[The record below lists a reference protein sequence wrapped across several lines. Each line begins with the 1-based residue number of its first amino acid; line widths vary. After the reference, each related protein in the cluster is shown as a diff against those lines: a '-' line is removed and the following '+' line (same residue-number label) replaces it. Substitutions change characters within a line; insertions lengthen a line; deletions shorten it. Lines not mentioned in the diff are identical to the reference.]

1 MKSNTN
7 DQPAIWGFDSLHNR
21 WRITGDLIT
30 RTGMRIGVGRDTDV
44 AGHDLPVMRDA
55 IGRPFIPGSSLKGVL
70 RSSIEALLRGLSDE
84 PEVQRKQLAC
94 MVLQSRERC
103 ITNEQ
108 MKKWRQSDDEQRLS
122 ALSSEEISENVLNHS
137 CMVCQTFGS
146 TWLASHIAIRDLPVK
161 AEYWFGQFEVRTGV
175 SLDRDTGTA
184 GRGLLY
190 SFETVPAGAYFEL
203 EIEADNLTDW
213 QKGLLWLGLQP
224 FTRGYGRIGGA
235 TSRGLGQTQLTNLQ
249 WHGWESNGTAANVI
263 KFLSDGLLPVEPPVE
278 TWRTALTEKLEE
290 IIHA

>member
-1 MKSNTN
+1 MKAKITH
-7 DQPAIWGFDSLHNR
+7 QPAIWGFDSLHNR

-84 PEVQRKQLAC
+84 PEVQRTQLAC
-94 MVLQSRERC
+94 LVLQSRERC
-103 ITNEQ
+103 ITNEE
-108 MKKWRQSDDEQRLS
+108 MLEWRQPSGGQPALS
-122 ALSSEEISENVLNHS
+122 AEEISENVLNHS

-146 TWLASHIAIRDLPVK
+146 TWLASHVAIRDLPVK

-184 GRGLLY
+184 GRGMLY

-224 FTRGYGRIGGA
+224 FTRGYGRLGGA
-235 TSRGLGQTQLTNLQ
+235 TSRGLGQVELTNLQ
-249 WHGWESNGTAANVI
+249 WHGWESDNSAANVI
-263 KFLSDGLLPVEPPVE
+263 KFLSDGLQPIELD
-278 TWRTALTEKLEE
+278 TQKWSQALTKKLEE

>member
-1 MKSNTN
+1 MSTEINK
-7 DQPAIWGFDSLHNR
+7 QPAIWGFDSLHNR

-30 RTGMRIGVGRDTDV
+30 RTAMRIGVGRDTDV

-70 RSSIEALLRGLSDE
+70 RSSIEALLRGLSDK
-84 PEVQRKQLAC
+84 PEVQRKELAC
-94 MVLQSRERC
+94 MVLQSGERC
-103 ITNEQ
+103 ITNND
-108 MKKWRQSDDEQRLS
+108 MKNWRQGDEVERFS
-122 ALSSEEISENVLNHS
+122 ALTSEEISENVLNHS

-161 AEYWFGQFEVRTGV
+161 PEYWFGQFEVRTGV

-224 FTRGYGRIGGA
+224 FTRGYGRLGGA
-235 TSRGLGQTQLTNLQ
+235 ISRGLGQVELTNLQ
-249 WHGWESNGTAANVI
+249 WHGWESDNSAANVI
-263 KFLSDGLLPVEPPVE
+263 KFLSDGLQPIELDTQ
-278 TWRTALTEKLEE
+278 TWRQALTEKLEE
-290 IIHA
+290 IIYA